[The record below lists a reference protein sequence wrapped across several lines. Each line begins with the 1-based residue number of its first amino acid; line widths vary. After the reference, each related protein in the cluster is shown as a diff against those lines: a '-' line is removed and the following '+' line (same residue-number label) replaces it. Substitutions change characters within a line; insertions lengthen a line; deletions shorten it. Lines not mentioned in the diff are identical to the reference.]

1 MRAFAVLLT
10 LWAGAAAASCP
21 APGAPYPA
29 FYHESVLFDRALAR
43 TEGVAPWP
51 VPVAA
56 TIVPHHLEAAHLI
69 AGGLRQA
76 VAGDHDR
83 VLLLF
88 PDHFFRQTAPFATS
102 PLGYDTVLGHV
113 PADTDTVA
121 ALMAAPGGLVE
132 DSCLFHL
139 DHGIRAVL
147 PFIAELMPGVPVAP
161 LSVAVPSR
169 PADWAA
175 MLAHLQGVLPPR
187 TLIVQSVDYSHYLPH
202 HEARLRDQQVLNLM
216 AAGDLDA
223 LARLVQPDHIDSVG
237 SHWIVASL
245 MAAQGKAP
253 VVVASENMQDYHRP
267 WIAET
272 TSYIVAHYTAPDA
285 PSGPP
290 LHPEATV
297 HVLGGDL
304 FTGRALVRL
313 LADDLAGDA
322 VAAAALAVTQGRPL
336 VVNLEGVLLPDLPA
350 GLGPLQLAMPTALT
364 LDWLERLNVA
374 GVGLANN
381 HAMDFGP
388 DGLAETRAALT
399 SAGIPHAAQGERLEL
414 EGGAVLVALTDLS
427 ATEAPGNAMIGA
439 ALLDALIEADAA
451 RPVVAF
457 VHWGREYDPRLGP
470 REKALAA
477 AMAARGV
484 AAIVGAHPH
493 VASRAPL
500 ALPGGDAAVI
510 PSLGNFL
517 FDQGAD
523 VAPTA
528 AVAELWSFPQGTVF
542 LRQRPLPNLFEAA
555 RSARRTEAAGLR
567 RAAPPPA
574 PHPPASALP

>member
-1 MRAFAVLLT
+1 MRALAALLT
-10 LWAGAAAASCP
+10 LWTGAAAASCP

-29 FYHESVLFDRALAR
+29 FYPESFLFDRALAR
-43 TEGVAPWP
+43 TDGVAPWP
-51 VPVAA
+51 APVGA

-76 VAGDHDR
+76 VGDHDR
-83 VLLLF
+83 LLLLF

-102 PLGYDTVLGHV
+102 PHGFDTVLGHV
-113 PADTDTVA
+113 PTDPDTVA
-121 ALMAAPGGLVE
+121 ALMAAPEGLIE
-132 DSCLFHL
+132 DSCLFNR
-139 DHGIRAVL
+139 DHGIRAIL
-147 PFIAELMPGVPVAP
+147 PFLADLMPGVPVVP

-169 PADWAA
+169 PEHWAA
-175 MLAHLQGVLPPR
+175 MLAHLEDVLPPR
-187 TLIVQSVDYSHYLPH
+187 TLILQSVDYSHYLLH

-223 LARLVQPDHIDSVG
+223 MTRLIQPDHIDSIG

-245 MAAQGKAP
+245 MAGQGRTP
-253 VVVASENMQDYHRP
+253 VVVASENMQEYHRP
-267 WIAET
+267 VVAET

-290 LHPEATV
+290 LHPDATV

-304 FTGRALVRL
+304 FTGRSLVRL
-313 LADDLAGDA
+313 LADDLIGDA
-322 VAAAALAVTQGRPL
+322 VAAAALEVTQGRPL

-364 LDWLERLNVA
+364 LDWLARLNVA

-381 HAMDFGP
+381 HAMDFGAQ
-388 DGLAETRAALT
+388 GLAETRAALD
-399 SAGIPHAAQGERLEL
+399 AAAIPHAAQGERMDLA
-414 EGGAVLVALTDLS
+414 GGAVLVALSDLS
-427 ATEAPGNAMIGA
+427 ATEAPGNAMLTDR
-439 ALLDALIEADAA
+439 LLVTLIEADAT

-477 AMAARGV
+477 GMAARGV

-493 VASRAPL
+493 VASPVPV
-500 ALPGGDAAVI
+500 ALPGGDAVVI

-528 AVAELWSFPQGTVF
+528 AVVELWTFPQGTVF
-542 LRQRPLPNLFEAA
+542 LRQRPLPNLFDIA
-555 RSARRTEAAGLR
+555 RTVRRTEAAGLR
-567 RAAPPPA
+567 RAAPPAA
-574 PHPPASALP
+574 PRPPATALP

>member
-1 MRAFAVLLT
+1 MRALAAALT

-21 APGAPYPA
+21 APGAPYPT
-29 FYHESVLFDRALAR
+29 FYHETVLFDRALAR
-43 TEGVAPWP
+43 TEATAPWP
-51 VPVAA
+51 APVGA
-56 TIVPHHLEAAHLI
+56 TILPHHLEAAHLI

-76 VAGDHDR
+76 AAGDHDR

-113 PADTDTVA
+113 PADTETVA

-132 DSCLFHL
+132 ASCLFHL
-139 DHGIRAVL
+139 DHGIRAIL

-175 MLAHLQGVLPPR
+175 MLEHLAAVLPPR
-187 TLIVQSVDYSHYLPH
+187 TLIVQSTDYSHYLFH

-223 LARLVQPDHIDSVG
+223 MTRLIQPDHIDSVG
-237 SHWIVASL
+237 AHWIVAAL
-245 MAAQGKAP
+245 MARRGKAA
-253 VVVASENMQDYHRP
+253 VVVASENMQEYHRP
-267 WIAET
+267 VIAET

-290 LHPEATV
+290 LQPEATV
-297 HVLGGDL
+297 HVLGGDV
-304 FTGRALVRL
+304 FTGRSLVRL

-364 LDWLERLNVA
+364 LDWLARLNAV

-381 HAMDFGP
+381 HAMDFGAE
-388 DGLAETRAALT
+388 GLAETRAALEA
-399 SAGIPHAAQGERLEL
+399 AGIPHAAQGERLEL
-414 EGGAVLVALTDLS
+414 AGGAVLVALTDLS
-427 ATEAPGNAMIGA
+427 ATEPPGMGLIDR
-439 ALLDALIEADAA
+439 ALLDALIEADAT

-457 VHWGREYDPRLGP
+457 VHWGREYDARLGT
-470 REKALAA
+470 REKALAE
-477 AMAARGV
+477 AMAARGA

-493 VASRAPL
+493 VASPAPL
-500 ALPGGDAAVI
+500 ALPGGDAVVI

-528 AVAELWSFPQGTVF
+528 AVVELTTFPQGTVF
-542 LRQRPLPNLFEAA
+542 LRQRPLPNLFDTA
-555 RSARRTEAAGLR
+555 RGARNTEAAGLR
-567 RAAPPPA
+567 RPPPVAPPTA
-574 PHPPASALP
+574 PASARP